1 MNRIGTL
8 FTIILL
14 VLTNGNIVAWGPYS
28 GEKSISADSLIA
40 ARNYDLAIEILLDS
54 LELIQ
59 RSPERLPVNTE
70 NFYDRIAF
78 CYFQSGKY
86 SEAIKWFHDLL
97 ELQQKRGD
105 LHAIST
111 TLNNIG
117 LSYRGRG
124 NNDKAI
130 EYYERAV
137 RIDEELNRGRE
148 IAVTLNNIAMIYRD
162 WGKYDKAIEY
172 FERSLLIRSN
182 LSDQEGVSTVLNNIG
197 LIYTDWKNYNQAI
210 LNFRESLRVERQIGN
225 RDGIATR
232 LNNLG
237 QVYYFQNQND
247 TALVYFQ
254 DALKIYLQT
263 NNKEKI
269 AMCNNN
275 IGKVNVVQGKYKEAT
290 TFLTSSLDIFNG
302 LGKKREQ
309 ATVLAN
315 LSDIYRI
322 LDQIPLALQ
331 LLDSSTHIAL
341 QMNFRKQLQQNYLY
355 YSGIYSDQQNYR
367 KSLEYF
373 KMYSQV
379 KDSIFTDE
387 IIKQLSDFQI
397 RYETEK
403 KENEIQLLRKNEE
416 IQNLDLKKQK
426 IMRNSMLVVSVLLF
440 TIAVI
445 VYTGLQRKKRDNLL
459 IAGAMAKS
467 DKLLLN
473 ILPAGIA
480 NDLKEKGKTDP
491 QLFRDVSVCFID
503 IVNFSKKAA
512 ILDPVVL
519 IDELNQIYTGFDN
532 IIENCTCER
541 IKTIGD
547 SYMAVAGLPETD
559 PEHAHN
565 IIRSCIEML
574 RFIRKRNSESEHK
587 WEVRIGVHSG
597 EVIAGVVGVKKFI
610 YDVFGD
616 TINLAARLENSS
628 EPMRINISDATYNLI
643 KDEFE
648 AEDRGEFEVKNMG
661 RIRMYFVR
669 A

>member
-14 VLTNGNIVAWGPYS
+14 VLTNGNIVVWGPYS

-547 SYMAVAGLPETD
+547 SYMAVAGLPESD
-559 PEHAHN
+559 PGHAHN